1 MSSNSSTNSSN
12 SGSNTTVNSSVDGT
26 SATPN
31 VTKDSKDKAFLKK
44 PLIEYKKGDMILDLS
59 NDDREFNS
67 ALRGIDALKFG
78 SKAYDYELTKTKLVV
93 KKVKEDDIKYV
104 AKVLESMIPA
114 YSNSIKV

>member
-31 VTKDSKDKAFLKK
+31 VTEDSKDKVFLKK

-78 SKAYDYELTKTKLVV
+78 EKAYSYDLSKTRLVV
-93 KKVKEDDIKYV
+93 KNVAEENIKFV
-104 AKVLESMIPA
+104 AKVLESMIAA
-114 YSNSIKV
+114 YSNSTK